1 MHQRSCRVVL
11 GLNDQLRADLNDAVL
26 TDQESGDVGDPLMAS
41 GVPSPQPE
49 DHCFPD
55 IKKGINLPKSE
66 EQWLT
71 ANEYFKSVLSLN
83 PPITVQNLSS
93 CVKLLN
99 DTVYDYFSANF
110 GQVAQAPDE
119 SLIRKYEG
127 KSKNDL
133 KKSLK
138 VLKQSTNVDITE
150 IKYVSCLLCDI
161 LRDNTSCQ
169 VNADLMN
176 HDYSI
181 SKNFW
186 GYVKKIFNKK
196 DEILPSFSM
205 NECFD
210 YFARTLSSV
219 NPTKVFNLP
228 SWIPTLSDPVIPF
241 NLEPPTYQ
249 QISNVIKKM
258 KASGSPCPLDQLS
271 IICFKRC
278 PFPSHLFI

>member
-1 MHQRSCRVVL
+1 MVCSRFLFVLLAGVVCSFCGKDFVSLGRHACRVVL

-26 TDQESGDVGDPLMAS
+26 TDQESGDVSDPLTAS

-55 IKKGINLPKSE
+55 
-66 EQWLT
+66 
-71 ANEYFKSVLSLN
+71 EYFKSILSLN

-93 CVKLLN
+93 RFKLLN

-110 GQVAQAPDE
+110 GQVARAPDE

-138 VLKQSTNVDITE
+138 VLKQFANADITE
-150 IKYVSCLLCDI
+150 IKYVSGLLRDI

-181 SKNFW
+181 SKN
-186 GYVKKIFNKK
+186 
-196 DEILPSFSM
+196 
-205 NECFD
+205 
-210 YFARTLSSV
+210 
-219 NPTKVFNLP
+219 
-228 SWIPTLSDPVIPF
+228 
-241 NLEPPTYQ
+241 
-249 QISNVIKKM
+249 
-258 KASGSPCPLDQLS
+258 
-271 IICFKRC
+271 
-278 PFPSHLFI
+278 